1 MTVVETILVYAVA
14 PLAVVA
20 VLALLT
26 LVPGRPKK
34 TRYKPGQPWE
44 HEPVWYEPHPVGG
57 GGHGPTTAHGPAGVP
72 GDGTTALGSSMYP
85 EQHGERNTGRP
96 GAPTAPHLD
105 GGSGGHG
112 GHGGHG
118 GAGTHGATSI
128 GAGGGT
134 GARVLAGGP
143 SAAAAAARPFGGARG
158 TW

>member
-34 TRYKPGQPWE
+34 ARYKPGQPWE

-57 GGHGPTTAHGPAGVP
+57 GGHSGPTAAHGPAGVP

-85 EQHGERNTGRP
+85 EQHGERNTGQP
-96 GAPTAPHLD
+96 GAPTAPHVGGD
-105 GGSGGHG
+105 G
-112 GHGGHG
+112 
-118 GAGTHGATSI
+118 ARGTHGAHAL
-128 GAGGGT
+128 G
-134 GARVLAGGP
+134 
-143 SAAAAAARPFGGARG
+143 
-158 TW
+158 

>member
-14 PLAVVA
+14 PLALVA

-44 HEPVWYEPHPVGG
+44 HEPVWYEPHPAAG
-57 GGHGPTTAHGPAGVP
+57 GGHGPTAAHGPASVP

-85 EQHGERNTGRP
+85 EQHGERNTGQP
-96 GAPTAPHLD
+96 GAPTAPHGAD
-105 GGSGGHG
+105 GGP
-112 GHGGHG
+112 
-118 GAGTHGATSI
+118 
-128 GAGGGT
+128 
-134 GARVLAGGP
+134 GARGSHAV
-143 SAAAAAARPFGGARG
+143 SAAALTAARPLGGARG